1 MEATMEAIE
10 YQFGA
15 EEICSIK
22 QYYKEQKDGR
32 LKIRFLSLLMISQY
46 IAIEQISLLLCVSPD
61 TINRWFN
68 LYREKGLDHLNV
80 FNYKPKKQ
88 LLTDAQIA
96 ELVVW
101 IKSISPQ
108 TLKEITC
115 YIKEKFNVHY
125 SFSGEHYVFPK

>member
-1 MEATMEAIE
+1 
-10 YQFGA
+10 
-15 EEICSIK
+15 
-22 QYYKEQKDGR
+22 
-32 LKIRFLSLLMISQY
+32 
-46 IAIEQISLLLCVSPD
+46 
-61 TINRWFN
+61 

-125 SFSGEHYVFPK
+125 SLSGAKKLLNRNGIKLLRPRTIPGGAPSVDVQKKYVETYKNKRDSASPGTNFFLLMECT